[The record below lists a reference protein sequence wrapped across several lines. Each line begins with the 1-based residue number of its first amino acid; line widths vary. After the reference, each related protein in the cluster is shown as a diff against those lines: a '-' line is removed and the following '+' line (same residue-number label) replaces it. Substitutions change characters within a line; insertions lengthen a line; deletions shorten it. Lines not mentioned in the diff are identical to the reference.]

1 MARKSTGTE
10 ALEKAQQDLISATT
24 INQLQVAQAVV
35 MPLLLGLTLTE
46 TASVIGKTAGWVARS
61 RISYIKKFSEATV
74 SEGRGGRRNSLLT
87 LDQELYYV
95 AYAIAMAGRWG
106 AARLLREI
114 FKEHRDLT
122 VARSTAIRIIERVE
136 RTRKTDLEREVQKR
150 KI

>member
-1 MARKSTGTE
+1 
-10 ALEKAQQDLISATT
+10 
-24 INQLQVAQAVV
+24 
-35 MPLLLGLTLTE
+35 
-46 TASVIGKTAGWVARS
+46 
-61 RISYIKKFSEATV
+61 
-74 SEGRGGRRNSLLT
+74 

-150 KI
+150 KILY